1 MFLMSRVR
9 NPGRP
14 MGHGIEMSRPTK
26 EAQEVHPVAAPLGGG
41 PARALASGIA
51 AYHARENATGITPHR
66 AVVVRLA
73 LYQAPVLL
81 QSSDHPQRGHASCS
95 WLPSSSV

>member
-1 MFLMSRVR
+1 MSLMYRVL
-9 NPGRP
+9 NPGLP

-26 EAQEVHPVAAPLGGG
+26 EAPEVDPVAALPGGG

-66 AVVVRLA
+66 AVVVRRA

-81 QSSDHPQRGHASCS
+81 QSSDHPQRGHASYS
-95 WLPSSSV
+95 WLPSSSL

>member
-1 MFLMSRVR
+1 MCLMSLVL

-26 EAQEVHPVAAPLGGG
+26 GAPEVDPVAAPAGGG
-41 PARALASGIA
+41 PARALARRIE

-66 AVVVRLA
+66 AVAVRLA
-73 LYQAPVLL
+73 LCRAPELL
-81 QSSDHPQRGHASCS
+81 HSSDHPQRGHASGS
-95 WLPSSSV
+95 WPPASFL

>member
-1 MFLMSRVR
+1 MFLMSRVK

-26 EAQEVHPVAAPLGGG
+26 EAQEVHPVAAPLVGG

-81 QSSDHPQRGHASCS
+81 QSSDHPQRGHASGS
-95 WLPSSSV
+95 WPPASFL

>member
-26 EAQEVHPVAAPLGGG
+26 EAQRVHPVAAPLGGG

-51 AYHARENATGITPHR
+51 AYHARESATGIAHHR

-73 LYQAPVLL
+73 MCQAPVPLR
-81 QSSDHPQRGHASCS
+81 SSDHPQ
-95 WLPSSSV
+95 

>member
-1 MFLMSRVR
+1 MFLMSQVV

-26 EAQEVHPVAAPLGGG
+26 EAQEGHLGAAPLESG

-51 AYHARENATGITPHR
+51 AYHARESATGIAPHR

-73 LYQAPVLL
+73 MCQAPVLF
-81 QSSDHPQRGHASCS
+81 QSSDHPQRRHASGS
-95 WLPSSSV
+95 WLPSSSL